1 MQAGGVTLMPMDLT
15 PARREIVTSRLLLQ
29 AGSEDLAAAAAH
41 FYQRNRAHFARWDPP
56 TPAAFYTAAGQQERL
71 RLGLNAF
78 AEGSAF
84 RYWISLLVDPGQVIG
99 SVHFS
104 QVARGAFHS
113 CSLGYALDERCQG
126 RGLMH
131 EAVSAGIDEMFSARV
146 NLHRI
151 QAAYRPENRRSGAV
165 LARLGFRIEG
175 LARDYLFIDGAWRD
189 HHLAALT
196 NPSFSEPAD
205 W

>member
-1 MQAGGVTLMPMDLT
+1 MDLT
-15 PARREIVTSRLLLQ
+15 PARREIVTPRLLLQ
-29 AGSEDLAAAAAH
+29 AGSEDLAEAAAR

-56 TPAAFYTAAGQQERL
+56 TPAAFYTVAGQAERV
-71 RLGLNAF
+71 RTGLKAF
-78 AEGSAF
+78 AEGAAF
-84 RYWISLLVDPGQVIG
+84 RYWLSLLDQPDELIG

-113 CSLGYALDERCQG
+113 CVLGYALDERCQG

-131 EAVSAGIDEMFSARV
+131 EAVSAGIDEMFSPRV

-151 QAAYRPENRRSGAV
+151 QAAYRPENQRSGAV

-189 HHLAALT
+189 HQVTALI
-196 NPSFSEPAD
+196 NPAFSEPAD